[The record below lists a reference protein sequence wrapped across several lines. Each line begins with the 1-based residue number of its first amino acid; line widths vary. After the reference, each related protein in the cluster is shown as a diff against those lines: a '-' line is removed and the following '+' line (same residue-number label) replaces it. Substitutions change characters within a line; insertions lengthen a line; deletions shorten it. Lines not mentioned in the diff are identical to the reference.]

1 MRDGQRDLDRSERPL
16 VKSSLVLRLRRATL
30 AAALVILTLAPALAK
45 VRSSPSPSASAEFVR
60 PAIDKTCD
68 RAFDARDATW
78 IIDACSDAATYYE
91 ERIVDGTYKGV
102 DLIIGHFLAGACWVQ
117 VWEFSIGTPLIHK
130 SKDWAN
136 AHFIYV
142 LTHADPDSDTYKAA
156 VGEMKLLNGEK

>member
-1 MRDGQRDLDRSERPL
+1 MRDRHILAERRAD
-16 VKSSLVLRLRRATL
+16 VLSLRRAAL
-30 AAALVILTLAPALAK
+30 AASLVILTLAPSAAK
-45 VRSSPSPSASAEFVR
+45 VHASPSPAAAEPNFVR

-68 RAFDARDATW
+68 RAFDAEDAAW

-142 LTHADPDSDTYKAA
+142 LTHADPESDTYKSA